1 MSFGLE
7 VLKANGTLAYSSADV
22 TWNQVDFFAVAGD
35 ESAENDYPALA
46 GREIMTVQIMI
57 DPPPLT
63 RKATAHT
70 VTTNGTTI
78 SVSGGSE
85 STYILVLMR

>member
-7 VLKANGTLAYSSADV
+7 VLKANGALSYSSADV
-22 TWNQVDFFAVAGD
+22 TWNQVDFFSVAGGG
-35 ESAENDYPALA
+35 SASHDYPALV
-46 GREIMTVQIMI
+46 GREIMTVQVMI
-57 DPPPLT
+57 DAPPLT
-63 RKATAHT
+63 RKALAHSVT
-70 VTTNGTTI
+70 VSGTTI

>member
-7 VLKANGTLAYSSADV
+7 LDNAAGNLVYSSTDV
-22 TWNQVDFFAVAGD
+22 TWNQVDFFKVAGYGS
-35 ESAENDYPALA
+35 ESKTLPALA
-46 GREIMTVQIMI
+46 GRQVLTVQSFIN
-57 DPPPLT
+57 PPPND

-70 VTTNGTTI
+70 VTVSGTTV

-85 STYILVLMR
+85 AAYILVLMR